1 MPIPI
6 HINSLKNIKLIDKIL
21 VNCDDLTTQ
30 EFKLIIKTRKSRI
43 IGKLLQ
49 NL

>member
-1 MPIPI
+1 MPITI
-6 HINSLKNIKLIDKIL
+6 HINSLKNIKLIDKNL
-21 VNCDDLTTQ
+21 VSYNDSTNQ
-30 EFKLIIKTRKSRI
+30 EFRLMIKTPKPRI